1 MKKTTSRKAAR
12 RPAKPTDLYRQ
23 ITDRIVVALENGV
36 APWRKPWRA
45 AAGSGL
51 AGLPLNAT
59 TGRHYSGV
67 NVLLLWMS
75 AEEQGFRNNRWMT
88 YRQAQQAGGQVRKG
102 EKATL
107 AVVYKDWTKQAEDRE
122 GNRLYDSDGKP
133 LMETVPML
141 KPLQLFNAEQCEGLP
156 AEVAASPEQPP
167 TVDEDGILCPDVMN
181 RVIRMFNATGVK
193 NRMLPQNRLYHQS
206 GLGALKWEN
215 IPDPAREVMAELIAR
230 QYTDW
235 FGLVSAGDESHAATA
250 WERLSQYPERSQ
262 PCDMLAVIPTRL
274 AAELNGSGG
283 LMSGVSTTTSLY
295 CRQYGMEWPAGH
307 NVNWQRHTPNSLT
320 LQMDMPWLPP
330 SGEVVGEISAV
341 FDCEVRHSYSEPVS
355 GLSGY
360 DCYDGGEHVDGHKG
374 ASGAPQPGQV
384 LYLVSDEPASP
395 AQEPA
400 SYREVR
406 G

>member
-1 MKKTTSRKAAR
+1 AANQ
-12 RPAKPTDLYRQ
+12 AF
-23 ITDRIVVALENGV
+23 ES
-36 APWRKPWRA
+36 W
-45 AAGSGL
+45 L
-51 AGLPLNAT
+51 A
-59 TGRHYSGV
+59 
-67 NVLLLWMS
+67 LLLKDAILD
-75 AEEQGFRNNRWMT
+75 AETIR
-88 YRQAQQAGGQVRKG
+88 
-102 EKATL
+102 
-107 AVVYKDWTKQAEDRE
+107 AVD
-122 GNRLYDSDGKP
+122 
-133 LMETVPML
+133 
-141 KPLQLFNAEQCEGLP
+141 
-156 AEVAASPEQPP
+156 
-167 TVDEDGILCPDVMN
+167 
-181 RVIRMFNATGVK
+181 
-193 NRMLPQNRLYHQS
+193 RLYHQS

>member
-1 MKKTTSRKAAR
+1 MSEWCHNRLEITGKSVCIDVMLQWINGTDVPRHRHAVQQSIKLFLAGAAGILKPVRTTSYPPCQGLVRAGTGLSTAANQ
-12 RPAKPTDLYRQ
+12 AFESWL
-23 ITDRIVVALENGV
+23 I
-36 APWRKPWRA
+36 
-45 AAGSGL
+45 
-51 AGLPLNAT
+51 
-59 TGRHYSGV
+59 
-67 NVLLLWMS
+67 LLLKDAVLD
-75 AEEQGFRNNRWMT
+75 AET
-88 YRQAQQAGGQVRKG
+88 
-102 EKATL
+102 
-107 AVVYKDWTKQAEDRE
+107 
-122 GNRLYDSDGKP
+122 
-133 LMETVPML
+133 
-141 KPLQLFNAEQCEGLP
+141 
-156 AEVAASPEQPP
+156 
-167 TVDEDGILCPDVMN
+167 
-181 RVIRMFNATGVK
+181 IRAID
-193 NRMLPQNRLYHQS
+193 RLYHQS

-235 FGLVSAGDESHAATA
+235 FGLVSAGDESDAATA

-274 AAELNGSGG
+274 AAELNGAGG
-283 LMSGVSTTTSLY
+283 LMCGVSTTTSLY

-307 NVNWQRHTPNSLT
+307 NVNWQRHTLNSLT
-320 LQMDMPWLPP
+320 LQMNTPWLPP

-384 LYLVSDEPASP
+384 LYLVSDEPALP
-395 AQEPA
+395 AQEA
-400 SYREVR
+400 VSYREVR

>member
-1 MKKTTSRKAAR
+1 MKKTTSHKAAR

-75 AEEQGFRNNRWMT
+75 AEEQGFHNNRWMT

-133 LMETVPML
+133 LIETVPML

-193 NRMLPQNRLYHQS
+193 HRMLPQNRAYYRPLTDEIVMPMAEQFFTEADCWSTLLHELVHSTGHAKRLNREGITSSSRQFGDPVY
-206 GLGALKWEN
+206 ALE
-215 IPDPAREVMAELIAR
+215 ELIAEM
-230 QYTDW
+230 
-235 FGLVSAGDESHAATA
+235 GSAFLCAQ
-250 WERLSQYPERSQ
+250 L
-262 PCDMLAVIPTRL
+262 
-274 AAELNGSGG
+274 
-283 LMSGVSTTTSLY
+283 GVF
-295 CRQYGMEWPAGH
+295 
-307 NVNWQRHTPNSLT
+307 
-320 LQMDMPWLPP
+320 
-330 SGEVVGEISAV
+330 GEVQHDSYVDHWLKVLKSDKKALFRACRHAREASEYLLALPESQAV
-341 FDCEVRHSYSEPVS
+341 
-355 GLSGY
+355 
-360 DCYDGGEHVDGHKG
+360 
-374 ASGAPQPGQV
+374 AA
-384 LYLVSDEPASP
+384 
-395 AQEPA
+395 
-400 SYREVR
+400 
-406 G
+406 

>member
-1 MKKTTSRKAAR
+1 MPLIKGISHEKTTSRKAAR

-193 NRMLPQNRLYHQS
+193 NRMLPQNRAYYRPLTD
-206 GLGALKWEN
+206 E
-215 IPDPAREVMAELIAR
+215 IVMPMAEQFLR
-230 QYTDW
+230 KRT
-235 FGLVSAGDESHAATA
+235 AGP
-250 WERLSQYPERSQ
+250 R
-262 PCDMLAVIPTRL
+262 CCM
-274 AAELNGSGG
+274 
-283 LMSGVSTTTSLY
+283 SLY
-295 CRQYGMEWPAGH
+295 TVPVMR
-307 NVNWQRHTPNSLT
+307 SDLT
-320 LQMDMPWLPP
+320 
-330 SGEVVGEISAV
+330 G
-341 FDCEVRHSYSEPVS
+341 
-355 GLSGY
+355 
-360 DCYDGGEHVDGHKG
+360 
-374 ASGAPQPGQV
+374 
-384 LYLVSDEPASP
+384 
-395 AQEPA
+395 
-400 SYREVR
+400 R

>member
-193 NRMLPQNRLYHQS
+193 NRMLPQNRAYYRPLTD
-206 GLGALKWEN
+206 E
-215 IPDPAREVMAELIAR
+215 IVMPMAEQFFTEADCWSTLLHELVHSTGQPASTAGSTAWSGRPGTTSTGSAIRLTVLRCRWICPGSRRQVRLSGKSQRCLTAR
-230 QYTDW
+230 CVT
-235 FGLVSAGDESHAATA
+235 ATA
-250 WERLSQYPERSQ
+250 
-262 PCDMLAVIPTRL
+262 
-274 AAELNGSGG
+274 
-283 LMSGVSTTTSLY
+283 
-295 CRQYGMEWPAGH
+295 
-307 NVNWQRHTPNSLT
+307 
-320 LQMDMPWLPP
+320 
-330 SGEVVGEISAV
+330 
-341 FDCEVRHSYSEPVS
+341 
-355 GLSGY
+355 
-360 DCYDGGEHVDGHKG
+360 
-374 ASGAPQPGQV
+374 
-384 LYLVSDEPASP
+384 SP
-395 AQEPA
+395 
-400 SYREVR
+400 
-406 G
+406 

>member
-1 MKKTTSRKAAR
+1 MKKTTSHKAAR
-12 RPAKPTDLYRQ
+12 RPAKQTDLYRQ

-36 APWRKPWRA
+36 APRRKPWRA

-51 AGLPLNAT
+51 AGLPLKAT

-88 YRQAQQAGGQVRKG
+88 YRQAQQAGGQVCKG

-193 NRMLPQNRLYHQS
+193 HRMLPQNRAYYRPLTD
-206 GLGALKWEN
+206 E
-215 IPDPAREVMAELIAR
+215 IVMPVAEQFLRRRTAGPR
-230 QYTDW
+230 CCMSWYT
-235 FGLVSAGDESHAATA
+235 V
-250 WERLSQYPERSQ
+250 PVMRS
-262 PCDMLAVIPTRL
+262 D
-274 AAELNGSGG
+274 
-283 LMSGVSTTTSLY
+283 
-295 CRQYGMEWPAGH
+295 
-307 NVNWQRHTPNSLT
+307 LT
-320 LQMDMPWLPP
+320 
-330 SGEVVGEISAV
+330 G
-341 FDCEVRHSYSEPVS
+341 
-355 GLSGY
+355 
-360 DCYDGGEHVDGHKG
+360 
-374 ASGAPQPGQV
+374 
-384 LYLVSDEPASP
+384 
-395 AQEPA
+395 
-400 SYREVR
+400 R